1 MSIYNPQNFFWRSD
15 FSDIFGADRGRDFIN
30 VHQFSSMVHQFL
42 SIFMQTGKVPPR
54 AGSCSHRWRAFDA
67 IPSPATAP
75 TLPESPTPAVAGP
88 TGPGELG
95 KPPPSGE
102 RPQNH
107 QKTCFLVDIPAC
119 TFVIGISRAP
129 IRDWPI
135 LKSEPVLATKSSA
148 ARSPRQKAS
157 PGGSEG
163 SIVPWQS
170 LPVRGAVGPRGKSS
184 RF

>member
-1 MSIYNPQNFFWRSD
+1 MEVGFFRHFWRRPRAAGLHRCS
-15 FSDIFGADRGRDFIN
+15 SIFIN
-30 VHQFSSMVHQFL
+30 FHQFL
-42 SIFMQTGKVPPR
+42 SIFTKPGKVPPR

-75 TLPESPTPAVAGP
+75 TLPGSPTPAVAGP
-88 TGPGELG
+88 AGPGELG

-119 TFVIGISRAP
+119 TVVIGLSRAP

-157 PGGSEG
+157 SGGSEG
-163 SIVPWQS
+163 TIVPWQS
-170 LPVRGAVGPRGKSS
+170 PPGPGRCRPQGKNFSILGS
-184 RF
+184 RVP